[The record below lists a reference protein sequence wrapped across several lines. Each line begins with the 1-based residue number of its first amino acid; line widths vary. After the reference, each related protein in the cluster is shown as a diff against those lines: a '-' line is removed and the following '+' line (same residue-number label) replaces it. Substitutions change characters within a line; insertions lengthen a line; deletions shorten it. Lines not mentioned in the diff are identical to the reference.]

1 MSKMTT
7 RLSDSQLADI
17 AKQKYETHQ
26 INRVPGVV
34 VDLPSRGLV
43 YPKTSVLR
51 SGTVEMRY
59 MTAYDEDILTNKN
72 YIQRGIIFDKLLQ
85 SVITTP
91 GFDVTELIDA
101 DKSWLIL
108 MVRITSYE
116 SEYPVTVTAPNN
128 QSISTTVNL
137 SKLKFKSFQLTPDDN
152 GEFEYKTLSGDSL
165 KFKYLSSTEIN
176 NLPEDHAVSYLLHT
190 SIKQVNSTRDA
201 NEIKEWIQYKF
212 LRKDAAEFRKYM
224 QINSPDVNMD
234 YEFEYINEEGAMEA
248 FHSRFP
254 IGSDFFWL

>member
-1 MSKMTT
+1 MSNMTN
-7 RLSDSQLADI
+7 RLSNSQLADI
-17 AKQKYETHQ
+17 AKQKYETEQ

-43 YPKTSVLR
+43 YPESSVLR
-51 SGTVEMRY
+51 TGTVEMRY

-91 GFDVTELIDA
+91 GFNVSELVDA
-101 DKSWLIL
+101 DKTWLIV

-128 QSISTTVNL
+128 QNISSTVNL
-137 SKLKFKSFQLTPDDN
+137 SKLKFKPFQLKPDAN
-152 GEFEYKTLSGDSL
+152 GEFEYKTSAGDVL
-165 KFKYLSSTEIN
+165 KFKYLSSYEIN
-176 NLPEDHAVSYLLHT
+176 NLPDDHAVSYILHT
-190 SIKQVNSTRDA
+190 SIKQVNDVRDSNTIA
-201 NEIKEWIQYKF
+201 DWVRYNF
-212 LRKDAAEFRKYM
+212 LRKDAGEFRKYM
-224 QINSPDVNMD
+224 QSNAPDVDMT
-234 YEFEYINEEGAMEA
+234 YEFKYTTEEGKQET
-248 FHSRFP
+248 FQSRFP